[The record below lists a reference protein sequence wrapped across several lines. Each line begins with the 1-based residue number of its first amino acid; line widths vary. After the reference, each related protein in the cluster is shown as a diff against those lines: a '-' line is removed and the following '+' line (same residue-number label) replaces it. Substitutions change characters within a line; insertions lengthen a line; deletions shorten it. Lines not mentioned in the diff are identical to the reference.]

1 MTVMPFPETR
11 VRQRPRSNGA
21 VCRAMPI
28 LIPAILNA
36 WSIQNSATVAR
47 FRGNV
52 RSYRSGSMPL
62 IEEQRLVKETA
73 KKHLSFKGSHFG
85 RKNTFSLD
93 FL

>member
-28 LIPAILNA
+28 WIPGILNA
-36 WSIQNSATVAR
+36 WSIQISATVAR

-52 RSYRSGSMPL
+52 RSRKSGSMPL
-62 IEEQRLVKETA
+62 IVG
-73 KKHLSFKGSHFG
+73 KKNKITVSSRNALEFG
-85 RKNTFSLD
+85 ENLWY
-93 FL
+93 